1 MPQRA
6 ARLATVIAVVLAVT
20 ASVLLTGG
28 AAAKKKKQRLRPP
41 TCEETKAVIQNTANQ
56 LAAGLA
62 ASGYS
67 PDEVRGH
74 NFGYTETCRLI
85 LPNKRRGSGRIV
97 DYRPY
102 NSDPNY
108 QGLPFYEFGWYE
120 VVTRTRKGT
129 LTSTR
134 EGETCRYGVQTGT
147 GIAGGR
153 PC

>member
-1 MPQRA
+1 MTQRA
-6 ARLATVIAVVLAVT
+6 ARFAAVLGLILALT
-20 ASVLLTGG
+20 ASVGLTAG
-28 AAAKKKKQRLRPP
+28 AAAKKKKPLRPP
-41 TCEETKAVIQNTANQ
+41 TCEETKAVIQNTANLTAA
-56 LAAGLA
+56 LAPSYGF
-62 ASGYS
+62 S

-85 LPNKRRGSGRIV
+85 PPNKRRGSGRIV

-108 QGLPFYEFGWYE
+108 QGLPFYELGWYE

-129 LTSTR
+129 LTSTL
-134 EGETCRYGVQTGT
+134 EDHFCRYGVQTGT
-147 GIAGGR
+147 AIAGGR